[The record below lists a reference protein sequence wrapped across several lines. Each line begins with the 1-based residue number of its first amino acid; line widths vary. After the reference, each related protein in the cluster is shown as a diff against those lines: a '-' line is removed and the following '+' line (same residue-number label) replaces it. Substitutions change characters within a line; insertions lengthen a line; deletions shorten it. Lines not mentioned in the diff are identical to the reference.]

1 MGSVPTLG
9 VCGHSSYGDFSKPGT
24 SAHQEVLTMHPTA
37 ELFTENAWGA
47 VVGAQQLA
55 QQKRQQQM
63 ESEHLFASLLTQQGL
78 ASRILEK
85 AGVDVGSLSQ
95 RLDATI
101 AAQPSL
107 SAPPD
112 NIYLGKG
119 LNAVLDR
126 ADALKKEFDDAYIAV
141 EHLLLALA
149 DDERHGKQLLSQ
161 VGSDSRRL
169 REAVLA
175 VRGSQKVTDQN
186 PEGTYESLL
195 KYGRD
200 LTEAAKAGKLDPVI
214 GRDEEI
220 RRTIQ
225 ILSRRTKNNPVL
237 IGEPGVGKTAIV
249 EGLAQ
254 RIINGDVPQALQN
267 RQLIALDMGALIA
280 GAKYRGE
287 FEERLKAVLKEVTA
301 SEGQIVLFIDEIH
314 TVVGAGAAGGSM
326 DASNLLKPMLA
337 RGELRCIGA
346 TTLDEHRQHIEKDP
360 ALERRFQ
367 QVFVDQ
373 PTVEDTI
380 SILRGLKER
389 YEVHHGVR
397 IADNALVAAAVLSS
411 RYIADRFLP
420 DKAIDLMD
428 ESAARLKMEITSK
441 PEEIDEL
448 DRRILQLEMEK
459 LSLGRESDVAS
470 RDRLERLEKELA
482 ELSEQQSGLN
492 AQWQQEK
499 GSIDELSA
507 IKEEIEQVQLQ
518 IEQAKRSYDL
528 NRAAELEYGTL
539 GELNKKLAAKEAELT
554 GAHSGKT
561 LLREEVTEDDIAEV
575 IAKWTGIPV
584 SKLVQSEME
593 KLLHLEDELHTRVI
607 GQQQAVTAV
616 ADAIQRSRA
625 GLSDP
630 NRPIASFLFLGPTG
644 VGKTELSKALAA
656 QLFDSEEA
664 MVRIDMSEYMEKHAV
679 SRLIGAPPGYVGYE
693 EGGQLTEAVRR
704 RPYAVILFDEVE
716 KAHPDVFNVMLQIL
730 DDGRVTDGQ
739 GRTVDFTNT
748 ILILTSN
755 IGSASILDLAGD
767 PARHGEMERRV
778 NEALRAHFRPE
789 FLNRLD
795 ESIIFHS
802 LKQEELRQIVD
813 LQVKRLAQRLEDR
826 KLGLNLD
833 AAALDWLAAVGYDP
847 VYGAR
852 PLKRAIQKELETPI
866 AKAILAGSFPMGSTI
881 AVDVESERLRFR
893 QAEVAKPA
901 SPEAVLV

>member
-1 MGSVPTLG
+1 
-9 VCGHSSYGDFSKPGT
+9 
-24 SAHQEVLTMHPTA
+24 MHPTA
-37 ELFTENAWGA
+37 ELFTEKAWAA
-47 VVGAQQLA
+47 VVAAQQLA
-55 QQKRQQQM
+55 QQRRQQQM
-63 ESEHLFASLLTQQGL
+63 ECEHLFAALLAQQGL
-78 ASRILEK
+78 AGRILEK
-85 AGVDVGSLSQ
+85 AGVDVGTLSQ
-95 RLDATI
+95 RVDAYI
-101 AAQPSL
+101 SAQPSL

-112 NIYLGKG
+112 NVYLGKG
-119 LNAVLDR
+119 LNTLLDQ
-126 ADALKKEFDDAYIAV
+126 ANELKGSYGDSYIAI

-149 DDERHGKQLLSQ
+149 IDDRCGKQLLSQ
-161 VGSDSRRL
+161 AGTNTEQL
-169 REAVLA
+169 KEAVQA
-175 VRGSQKVTDQN
+175 IRGSQKVSDQN
-186 PEGTYESLL
+186 PEGTYESLE

-200 LTEAAKAGKLDPVI
+200 LTAAARDGKLDPVI

-254 RIINGDVPQALQN
+254 RIVNGDVPQALQN

-314 TVVGAGAAGGSM
+314 TVVGAGATGGAM

-420 DKAIDLMD
+420 DKAIDLVD

-441 PEEIDEL
+441 PEQIDEL

-459 LSLGRESDVAS
+459 LSLGRESDAAS

-482 ELSEQQSGLN
+482 DLSEQQSALN
-492 AQWQQEK
+492 AQWQKEK
-499 GSIDELSA
+499 GSIDALGA
-507 IKEEIEQVQLQ
+507 LKEEIEQVQLQ

-528 NRAAELEYGTL
+528 NKAAELEYGTL
-539 GELNKKLAAKEAELT
+539 AELHKQLAAKEEELT
-554 GAHSGKT
+554 AGGGDKT
-561 LLREEVTEDDIAEV
+561 LLREEVTEEDIAEV

-584 SKLVQSEME
+584 TKLVQSEME
-593 KLLHLEDELHTRVI
+593 KLLHLEDELHTRVV
-607 GQQQAVTAV
+607 GQAQAVTAV

-644 VGKTELSKALAA
+644 VGKTELCKALAS

-748 ILILTSN
+748 VLILTSN

-767 PARHGEMERRV
+767 PARHSEMESRV

-795 ESIIFHS
+795 ETIIFHS
-802 LKQEELRQIVD
+802 LKQEELRQIVE
-813 LQVKRLAQRLEDR
+813 LQVQRLAKRLEEK
-826 KLGLNLD
+826 KLGLDLST
-833 AAALDWLAAVGYDP
+833 AALDWLATVGYDP

-852 PLKRAIQKELETPI
+852 PLKRAIQRELETPI
-866 AKAILAGSFPMGSTI
+866 AKGILAGQFTGGHTV
-881 AVDVESERLRFR
+881 AVEVQGEALQFEQRDPARL
-893 QAEVAKPA
+893 P
-901 SPEAVLV
+901 VLA

>member
-813 LQVKRLAQRLEDR
+813 LQVKRLAQRLEDK
-826 KLGLNLD
+826 KLGLNLN

>member
-1 MGSVPTLG
+1 MN
-9 VCGHSSYGDFSKPGT
+9 
-24 SAHQEVLTMHPTA
+24 PTA
-37 ELFTENAWGA
+37 ELFTEKAWGA
-47 VVGAQQLA
+47 VVAAQQLA

-63 ESEHLFASLLTQQGL
+63 ESDHLFSSLLAQQGL

-85 AGVDVGSLSQ
+85 AGVEIGTLSQ
-95 RLDATI
+95 KLDAFT
-101 AAQPSL
+101 ANQPSL
-107 SAPPD
+107 SAPPE

-126 ADALKKEFDDAYIAV
+126 ADGLRKELDDSYIAI

-149 DDERHGKQLLSQ
+149 EDDRCGRQLLSQ
-161 VGSDSRRL
+161 SGTDARKL
-169 REAVLA
+169 KEAVLA
-175 VRGSQKVTDQN
+175 VRGNQKVNDQN
-186 PEGTYESLL
+186 PEGTYESLE

-200 LTEAAKAGKLDPVI
+200 LTAAARKGKLDPVI

-254 RIINGDVPQALQN
+254 RIVNGDVPSALQN

-459 LSLGRESDVAS
+459 LSLGRESDTAS
-470 RDRLERLEKELA
+470 RDRLVRLEKELA
-482 ELSEQQSGLN
+482 ELGEQQSSLN
-492 AQWQQEK
+492 AQWQKEK

-507 IKEEIEQVQLQ
+507 LKEEIEQVQLQ
-518 IEQAKRSYDL
+518 VEQAKRSYDL
-528 NRAAELEYGTL
+528 NKAAELEYGTL
-539 GELNKKLAAKEAELT
+539 AELHKKLAAKEAELS
-554 GAHSGKT
+554 GAHTGKT
-561 LLREEVTEDDIAEV
+561 LLREEVTEEDIAEV

-584 SKLVQSEME
+584 TKLVQSEME

-656 QLFDSEEA
+656 QMFDSEEA

-748 ILILTSN
+748 VLILTSN
-755 IGSASILDLAGD
+755 IGSQSILDLAGD
-767 PARHGEMERRV
+767 PGRHAEMETRV
-778 NEALRAHFRPE
+778 NEALRSHFRPE

-802 LKQEELRQIVD
+802 LRAEELRRIVD
-813 LQVKRLAQRLEDR
+813 LQVNRLAKRLEEK
-826 KLGLNLD
+826 KLGLSLD
-833 AAALDWLAAVGYDP
+833 SEALDWLANVGYDP

-852 PLKRAIQKELETPI
+852 PLKRAIQRELETPI
-866 AKAILAGSFPMGSTI
+866 AKGILAGTFTSGSGI
-881 AVDVESERLRFR
+881 HVHVSEDKLHFEPIQHPVEPLLS
-893 QAEVAKPA
+893 AAAP
-901 SPEAVLV
+901 

>member
-1 MGSVPTLG
+1 
-9 VCGHSSYGDFSKPGT
+9 
-24 SAHQEVLTMHPTA
+24 MHPTA
-37 ELFTENAWGA
+37 EQFTEKAWAA
-47 VVGAQQLA
+47 VVAAQQIA
-55 QQKRQQQM
+55 QKRRHQQL
-63 ESEHLFASLLTQQGL
+63 ETEHLFAALLAEQGL

-85 AGVDVGSLSQ
+85 AGVKADSLAQKVEAFLAS
-95 RLDATI
+95 
-101 AAQPSL
+101 QPSL
-107 SAPPD
+107 STPAQSVF
-112 NIYLGKG
+112 LGKG
-119 LNAVLDR
+119 LGTLLDQAEVL
-126 ADALKKEFDDAYIAV
+126 KQEFGDSFLSI

-149 DDERHGKQLLSQ
+149 VDPRCGRQLLSQ
-161 VGSDSRRL
+161 AGTDKTKLLSAI
-169 REAVLA
+169 EA

-186 PEGTYESLL
+186 PEGTYESLE

-200 LTEAAKAGKLDPVI
+200 LTKAAREGKLDPVI

-254 RIINGDVPQALQN
+254 RIVNGDVPSALQN
-267 RQLIALDMGALIA
+267 RQLISLDMGALIA

-287 FEERLKAVLKEVTA
+287 FEERLKAVLKEVTS

-314 TVVGAGAAGGSM
+314 TVVGAGATGGSM

-397 IADNALVAAAVLSS
+397 IADSALVAAAVLSS

-428 ESAARLKMEITSK
+428 ESAARLKMVITSK
-441 PEEIDEL
+441 PEEIDEI
-448 DRRILQLEMEK
+448 DRKILQLEMEK
-459 LSLGRESDVAS
+459 LSLGRESDAAS
-470 RDRLERLEKELA
+470 KERLERIERELA
-482 ELSEQQSGLN
+482 ELGEQQSGLN
-492 AQWQQEK
+492 AQWQKEK

-518 IEQAKRSYDL
+518 VEQAKRSYDL
-528 NRAAELEYGTL
+528 NKAAQLEYGTL
-539 GELNKKLAAKEAELT
+539 AELNKKLAAKESELNA
-554 GAHSGKT
+554 GGGDKT
-561 LLREEVTEDDIAEV
+561 LLREEVTEEDIAEV

-584 SKLVQSEME
+584 ARLVQSEME
-593 KLLHLEDELHTRVI
+593 KLLHLEADLHARVI
-607 GQQQAVTAV
+607 GQEQAVTAV

-656 QLFDSEEA
+656 QLFDSDDA

-716 KAHPDVFNVMLQIL
+716 KAHSDVFNVLLQVL

-748 ILILTSN
+748 VLILTSN

-767 PARHGEMERRV
+767 PARHGEMEKRV

-802 LKQEELRQIVD
+802 LRSEELRQIVV
-813 LQVKRLAQRLEDR
+813 LQVERLRRRLEGR
-826 KLGLNLD
+826 KLGLELST
-833 AAALDWLAAVGYDP
+833 AALDWLASAGYDP

-852 PLKRAIQKELETPI
+852 PLKRAIQRQLETPI
-866 AKAILAGSFPMGSTI
+866 AKAILAGSFPEGSTI
-881 AVDVESERLRFR
+881 AVEVEEEGGSERLRLQ
-893 QAEVAKPA
+893 QARSHE
-901 SPEAVLV
+901 LVMV

>member
-1 MGSVPTLG
+1 
-9 VCGHSSYGDFSKPGT
+9 
-24 SAHQEVLTMHPTA
+24 MHPTA
-37 ELFTENAWGA
+37 EVFTEKAWAA
-47 VVGAQQLA
+47 VVATQQLA
-55 QQKRQQQM
+55 QQRRQQQM
-63 ESEHLFASLLTQQGL
+63 ECEHLLAALLAQQGL
-78 ASRILEK
+78 AGRILEK
-85 AGVDVGSLSQ
+85 AGVDVGTFSQ
-95 RLDATI
+95 KVEAFI
-101 AAQPSL
+101 AGQPKL

-112 NIYLGKG
+112 NVYLGKG
-119 LNAVLDR
+119 LNAVLDQ
-126 ADALKKEFDDAYIAV
+126 AGSLKEAYGDSYIAI

-149 DDERHGKQLLSQ
+149 IDDRCGKQLLAQ
-161 VGSDSRRL
+161 AGTTAAML
-169 REAVLA
+169 KEAVQA
-175 VRGSQKVTDQN
+175 IRGSQNVTDQN
-186 PEGTYESLL
+186 PEGTYESLE

-200 LTEAAKAGKLDPVI
+200 LTAAAREGKLDPVI

-254 RIINGDVPQALQN
+254 RIVNGDVPQALQN
-267 RQLIALDMGALIA
+267 RQLVSLDMGALIA

-287 FEERLKAVLKEVTA
+287 FEERLKAVPKEVTA

-314 TVVGAGAAGGSM
+314 TVVGAGASGGAM

-441 PEEIDEL
+441 PEQIDEL

-470 RDRLERLEKELA
+470 KDRLERLEKELA
-482 ELSEQQSGLN
+482 DLSEQQSTLN
-492 AQWQQEK
+492 AQWQAEK
-499 GSIDELSA
+499 SSIDELGA

-518 IEQAKRSYDL
+518 VEQAKRNYDL
-528 NRAAELEYGTL
+528 NKAAELEYGTL
-539 GELNKKLAAKEAELT
+539 AELHKKLAAKEAELN
-554 GAHSGKT
+554 ASGSEKT

-584 SKLVQSEME
+584 AKLVQSEMD

-616 ADAIQRSRA
+616 ADSIQRSRA

-656 QLFDSEEA
+656 QLFDSEES

-748 ILILTSN
+748 VLILTSN

-767 PARHGEMERRV
+767 PSRHSEMEGRV
-778 NEALRAHFRPE
+778 NEALRGHFRPE

-795 ESIIFHS
+795 ETIIFHS
-802 LKQEELRQIVD
+802 LRQEELRQIVE
-813 LQVKRLAQRLEDR
+813 LQVQRLAGRLDDK
-826 KLGLNLD
+826 KLELELN

-852 PLKRAIQKELETPI
+852 PLKRAIQRELETPI
-866 AKAILAGSFPMGSTI
+866 AKAILGGQFTAGQTI
-881 AVDVESERLRFR
+881 TVDVESEVGEQKLRFK
-893 QAEVAKPA
+893 VG
-901 SPEAVLV
+901 ST